1 MKKLDLN
8 NNYTEREPFKVPDGY
23 FDNLTARMMAALPED
38 KPTCDNITMLDNN
51 AEADTNTKQQAAKTS
66 FWNSD
71 IYAKIKPYVYI
82 AAMVATI
89 YFGVCI
95 YKSYVATTE
104 QNAAALANA
113 PQTENNDQMT
123 EQEAYEYA
131 NDACNYIMANSY
143 DIFACVTDDEN

>member
-8 NNYTEREPFKVPDGY
+8 NNHTEREPFKVPDGY
-23 FDNLTARMMAALPED
+23 FDNLTARMMEALPKD

-51 AEADTNTKQQAAKTS
+51 AEADTNATQQAAKTS

-82 AAMVATI
+82 AAMVCTI

-95 YKSYVATTE
+95 YKSYISTTE
-104 QNAAALANA
+104 QSTAALANA
-113 PQTENNDQMT
+113 QQTENNDQMT

-131 NDACNYIMANSY
+131 NDACNYIMADSY
-143 DIFACVTDDEN
+143 DIMACVTDNED